1 VTLLPKVL
9 LLSTL
14 LLLCG
19 SASAQASQSSDDAG
33 GKDASKK
40 AWQDYLAQ
48 IQTLKM
54 SARSA
59 YGNEQKRETT
69 GDCPS
74 AATTYDISVCLG
86 QEIEKTTAN
95 YRVYLTAIRSVEGL
109 PAPDE
114 VSAKGPRVPLS
125 PVEAVKE
132 FDEAESAWQV
142 YEKAQCSTAYDIYR
156 SGTIAPLMQLT
167 CELRLLRDRMK
178 ELESIYQITEN
189 R

>member
-1 VTLLPKVL
+1 MTFLPKVL
-9 LLSTL
+9 LLSPL

-19 SASAQASQSSDDAG
+19 FAPAQSNDDADR
-33 GKDASKK
+33 KDASKK
-40 AWQDYLAQ
+40 AWQDYSAQ
-48 IQTLKM
+48 IQILKN

-59 YGNEQKRETT
+59 YSNEQAREKAA
-69 GDCPS
+69 DCPN
-74 AATTYDISVCLG
+74 AATTYDISLCLG

-95 YRVYLTAIRSVEGL
+95 YRAYRAAIRSVEGL
-109 PAPDE
+109 PTPDE
-114 VSAKGPRVPLS
+114 VPAKGPRAPLS

-132 FDEAESAWQV
+132 FDEAESAWQA

-178 ELESIYQITEN
+178 QLESIYQITED